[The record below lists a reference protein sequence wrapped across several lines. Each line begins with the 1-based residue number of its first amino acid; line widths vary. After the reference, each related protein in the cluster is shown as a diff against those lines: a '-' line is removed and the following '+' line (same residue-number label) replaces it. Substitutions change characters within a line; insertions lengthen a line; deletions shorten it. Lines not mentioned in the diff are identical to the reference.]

1 MASGVFGIAVSGLN
15 AAQAGLVTTGHN
27 IANANTPGYH
37 RQSIVQSAETP
48 QLTGA
53 GFFGQGVNV
62 DNVVRSYSDFLE
74 GQVIRSEAR
83 SSYLSAYGAQLSQID
98 NMLADPT
105 AGISSALQ
113 EFFNAVN
120 DVAANPASVPSRQ
133 TMLSGGD
140 MLIARFHAMDDRMN
154 TLFDGVNTQI
164 VSTVNSINGYARELA
179 NLNSRIVIAQSNPML
194 PANDLLDQR
203 DQMIAELNKL
213 VGTTVVSQGDGTVNV
228 FIGSGQNLVVGSQAF
243 SLAVAPSADDPTQL
257 EVGYQTSAGTALI
270 SSGNLQSG
278 SLGGLLA
285 FRSETLGEAQNALGR
300 IAIGLARTF
309 NDQHRLG
316 QDLNGALGT
325 NFFTEPQPVITAR
338 SANTGTAVIN
348 ATLADAAALTV
359 SDYRLVYDGTNYQ
372 LTRLSDNTVTTY
384 ATLPQTVDGLT
395 ISLASGAAAAGDAF
409 LIEPTRYAARD
420 LVMALALTDAA
431 KIAAGAPMST
441 AASLANTGSATISAG
456 TVNAPPPTNA
466 NLQQPVTITFT
477 GAATFSVTGTGTGDP
492 VGVAYTPGGNITY
505 NGWTVRISGTPAV
518 GDTFTI
524 TPNSG
529 GIADNRNAALLAGL
543 QVRNT
548 LVGST
553 ASYQGA
559 YSQLTNSVGNA
570 MHQIDISAAAQD
582 SLAVQARQTQQ
593 SLSGVNL
600 DEEAANLIRYQ
611 QAYQASGKVIEIAS
625 KLFETLLS
633 ATGR

>member
-1 MASGVFGIAVSGLN
+1 MASGIFGIAISGLN

-37 RQSIVQSAETP
+37 RQGIVQSTETP
-48 QLTGA
+48 LLTGA

-62 DNVVRSYSDFLE
+62 DNVLRSYSEFLD
-74 GQVIRSEAR
+74 GQVVRSEAR
-83 SSYLSAYGAQLSQID
+83 SSYLSAYGTQLAQID
-98 NMLADPT
+98 NMLADPA
-105 AGISSALQ
+105 AGLSPALQ
-113 EFFNAVN
+113 EFFNSVN

-133 TMLSGGD
+133 TMLSGGEA
-140 MLIARFHAMDDRMN
+140 LVARFHTLDDRLN
-154 TLFDGVNTQI
+154 DLFNGVNTQI
-164 VSTVNSINGYARELA
+164 TSTVNSINGYAREIA
-179 NLNSRIVIAQSNPML
+179 NLNGRIVIAQSNPML

-203 DQMIAELNKL
+203 DQLIVELNKL
-213 VGTTVVSQGDGTVNV
+213 IGTTVVSQGDGTVNV
-228 FIGSGQNLVVGSQAF
+228 FIGSGQNLVVGSQPF
-243 SLAVAPSADDPTQL
+243 SLSATPSVDDPTRL
-257 EVGYQTSAGTALI
+257 EVGYRIGASNVLI
-270 SSGNLQSG
+270 SSANLQSG

-285 FRSETLGEAQNALGR
+285 FRSETLEEAQNALGR

-316 QDLNGALGT
+316 QDLNGALGA
-325 NFFTEPQPVITAR
+325 NFFSEPQPVVTAR
-338 SANTGTAVIN
+338 GANTGTAVIN
-348 ATLADAAALTV
+348 AALADAAALTI
-359 SDYRLVYDGTNYQ
+359 SDYRLTYDGTNYQ

-395 ISLASGAAAAGDAF
+395 ISLASGAPAAGDGF

-420 LVMALALTDAA
+420 LEMALTDTA
-431 KIAAGAPMST
+431 KIAAGAPMRT
-441 AASLANTGSATISAG
+441 AASLANTGSATISLG
-456 TVNAPPPTNA
+456 TVNAPPPVNA

-477 GAATFSVTGTGTGDP
+477 GAAAFSVTGTGTGNP
-492 VGVAYTPGGNITY
+492 VGVAYTSGSNITY
-505 NGWTVRISGTPAV
+505 NGWTVQISGTPAV

-543 QVRNT
+543 QVQNT
-548 LVGST
+548 LAGGT

-570 MHQIDISAAAQD
+570 MRQIDISTIAQD
-582 SLAVQARQTQQ
+582 SLTKQARQTQQ

-625 KLFETLLS
+625 KLFDTLLGI
-633 ATGR
+633 TGR

>member
-1 MASGVFGIAVSGLN
+1 MASGIFGIAISGLN

-37 RQSIVQSAETP
+37 RQGIVQSTEIP
-48 QLTGA
+48 LLTGA

-62 DNVVRSYSDFLE
+62 DNVLRSYSAFLD
-74 GQVIRSEAR
+74 GQVVRSEAR
-83 SSYLSAYGAQLSQID
+83 SSYLSAYGTQLAQID
-98 NMLADPT
+98 NMLADPA
-105 AGISSALQ
+105 AGLSPALQ
-113 EFFNAVN
+113 EFFNSVN

-140 MLIARFHAMDDRMN
+140 ALVARFHALDDRLNDMFN
-154 TLFDGVNTQI
+154 GVNTQI
-164 VSTVNSINGYARELA
+164 TSTVNSINGYAREIA
-179 NLNSRIVIAQSNPML
+179 NLNDRIVITQSNPML

-203 DQMIAELNKL
+203 DQLIVELNKL
-213 VGTTVVSQGDGTVNV
+213 IGTTVVSQGDGTVSV
-228 FIGSGQNLVVGSQAF
+228 FIGSGQNLVVGSQSF
-243 SLAVAPSADDPTQL
+243 SLSATPSVDDPTRL
-257 EVGYQTSAGTALI
+257 EVGYRIGANDVLI
-270 SSGNLQSG
+270 SSANLQSG

-316 QDLNGALGT
+316 QDLNGALGV
-325 NFFTEPQPVITAR
+325 NFFAEPQPVVTAR
-338 SANTGTAVIN
+338 GANTGTAVIN
-348 ATLADAAALTV
+348 AVLADAAALTI
-359 SDYRLVYDGTNYQ
+359 SDYRLTYDGTNYQ
-372 LTRLSDNTVTTY
+372 LTRLSDNTVTAY

-395 ISLASGAAAAGDAF
+395 ISLASGAPAAGDSF

-420 LVMALALTDAA
+420 LEMALTDTT
-431 KIAAGAPMST
+431 KIAAGAPMRT
-441 AASLANTGSATISAG
+441 AASLANTGSATISPG
-456 TVNAPPPTNA
+456 TVNAPPPVNA

-477 GAATFSVTGTGTGDP
+477 GAAAFSVTGTGTGNP
-492 VGVAYTPGGNITY
+492 VGVAYASGGNITY
-505 NGWTVRISGTPAV
+505 NGWTVQISGTPAV

-543 QVRNT
+543 QVQNT
-548 LVGST
+548 LAGGT

-570 MHQIDISAAAQD
+570 MHQIDISAMAQD
-582 SLAVQARQTQQ
+582 SLTRQARQTQQ

-625 KLFETLLS
+625 KLFDTLLGI
-633 ATGR
+633 TGR

>member
-1 MASGVFGIAVSGLN
+1 MASGIFGIAISGLN

-37 RQSIVQSAETP
+37 RQGIVQSTETP
-48 QLTGA
+48 LLTGA

-62 DNVVRSYSDFLE
+62 DNVLRSYSEFLD
-74 GQVIRSEAR
+74 GQVVRSEAR
-83 SSYLSAYGAQLSQID
+83 SSYLSAYGTQLAQID
-98 NMLADPT
+98 NMLADPA
-105 AGISSALQ
+105 AGLSPALQ
-113 EFFNAVN
+113 EFFNSVN

-133 TMLSGGD
+133 TMLSGGEA
-140 MLIARFHAMDDRMN
+140 LVARFHTLDDRLN
-154 TLFDGVNTQI
+154 DLFNGVNTQI
-164 VSTVNSINGYARELA
+164 TSTVNSINGYAREIA
-179 NLNSRIVIAQSNPML
+179 NLNGRIVIAQSNPML

-203 DQMIAELNKL
+203 DQLIVELNKL
-213 VGTTVVSQGDGTVNV
+213 IGTTVVSQGDGTVNV
-228 FIGSGQNLVVGSQAF
+228 FIGSGQNLVVGSQPF
-243 SLAVAPSADDPTQL
+243 SLSATPSVDDPTRL
-257 EVGYQTSAGTALI
+257 EVGYRIGASNVLI
-270 SSGNLQSG
+270 SSANLQSG

-285 FRSETLGEAQNALGR
+285 FRSETLEEAQNALGR

-316 QDLNGALGT
+316 QDLNGALGA
-325 NFFTEPQPVITAR
+325 NFFSEPQPVVTAR
-338 SANTGTAVIN
+338 GANTGTAVIN
-348 ATLADAAALTV
+348 AALADAAALTI
-359 SDYRLVYDGTNYQ
+359 SDYRLTYDGTNYQ

-395 ISLASGAAAAGDAF
+395 ISLASGAPAAGDGF

-420 LVMALALTDAA
+420 LEMALTDTA
-431 KIAAGAPMST
+431 KIAAGAPMRT
-441 AASLANTGSATISAG
+441 AASLANTGSATISPG
-456 TVNAPPPTNA
+456 TVNAPPPVNA

-477 GAATFSVTGTGTGDP
+477 GAAAFSVTGTGTGNP
-492 VGVAYTPGGNITY
+492 VGVAYTSGSNITY
-505 NGWTVRISGTPAV
+505 NGWTVQISGTPAV

-543 QVRNT
+543 QVQNT
-548 LVGST
+548 LAGGT

-570 MHQIDISAAAQD
+570 MRQIDISTIAQD
-582 SLAVQARQTQQ
+582 SLTKQARQTQQ

-625 KLFETLLS
+625 KLFDTLLGI
-633 ATGR
+633 TGR